1 MTDYLLCKTD
11 EIPEGKGRAFQAGQ
25 RTIAVV
31 RANGKFYAMAN
42 KCMHRGASMCEGVIA
57 DGGAT
62 IRCPWHNWTFDL
74 ETGRN
79 VEYRFSSSEQVDVI
93 DSQPL
98 DDLTG
103 DIELP
108 PSPIGGF
115 TVAAGGPT
123 ARGYPPAR
131 PC

>member
-79 VEYRFSSSEQVDVI
+79 VIDHDEQLRMFPVRVE
-93 DSQPL
+93 
-98 DDLTG
+98 G
-103 DIELP
+103 DQLIL
-108 PSPIGGF
+108 S
-115 TVAAGGPT
+115 A
-123 ARGYPPAR
+123 
-131 PC
+131 